1 MDNIVNMQANGINQ
15 INFNPKKNLNTK
27 REKRN
32 LSFYQTFPNGIID
45 QSYENNKFE

>member
-1 MDNIVNMQANGINQ
+1 MQTNGINLFD
-15 INFNPKKNLNTK
+15 FNPKKNLNTK

-32 LSFYQTFPNGIID
+32 LSFYQTFPNDIKD